1 MVLNFHNRSCGYNQ
15 HCNRYQE
22 TVPLL
27 QSIFTSLFHP
37 YLFTKSS
44 LQSPLTL
51 PSYIIQQF
59 FTSVSLRA
67 TIPTIYTKNI
77 FPTSNILPIQAASTD
92 QEVREYWEDWH
103 CFNLSL
109 LPQSMDSECRTHS
122 QSLILYPS
130 DWKIWYIAG
139 AANHPIHLHY
149 TLKLFS
155 LLPYSTNTTTRT
167 HIPLETNCLN
177 LIFILSSVFLYSNH
191 ALLHPYV

>member
-1 MVLNFHNRSCGYNQ
+1 MVLNFHNPSCGYNQ

-109 LPQSMDSECRTHS
+109 LPQSMNAGLTHNHWFFIPQTGKFDILQVRQTI
-122 QSLILYPS
+122 QSTFTIHSSYFHYFHIQLIP
-130 DWKIWYIAG
+130 
-139 AANHPIHLHY
+139 PQ
-149 TLKLFS
+149 
-155 LLPYSTNTTTRT
+155 
-167 HIPLETNCLN
+167 
-177 LIFILSSVFLYSNH
+177 
-191 ALLHPYV
+191 

>member
-1 MVLNFHNRSCGYNQ
+1 MVLNFHNPSCGYNQ

-77 FPTSNILPIQAASTD
+77 FPTSNILPIQAASRYQD
-92 QEVREYWEDWH
+92 VREYCEDWH
-103 CFNLSL
+103 C
-109 LPQSMDSECRTHS
+109 
-122 QSLILYPS
+122 LISPFFLKV
-130 DWKIWYIAG
+130 WTVIAG
-139 AANHPIHLHY
+139 LTLNHWFFIAQTQKIDILQVWQTIQSTFSH
-149 TLKLFS
+149 TLNLFS

-191 ALLHPYV
+191 ALLYPYV

>member
-1 MVLNFHNRSCGYNQ
+1 MVLNFHNPSCGYNQ

-59 FTSVSLRA
+59 FTSIFLHKS
-67 TIPTIYTKNI
+67 IPTIYTKNI
-77 FPTSNILPIQAASTD
+77 FPTSNILPIQAASRDQRVSIVRTD
-92 QEVREYWEDWH
+92 TVVISPFFLKVWTVIGELTHNDW
-103 CFNLSL
+103 FFIAQTQKIDILQVWQTI
-109 LPQSMDSECRTHS
+109 QSTFSH
-122 QSLILYPS
+122 
-130 DWKIWYIAG
+130 
-139 AANHPIHLHY
+139 
-149 TLKLFS
+149 TLNLFS

-167 HIPLETNCLN
+167 HIPLETSCL
-177 LIFILSSVFLYSNH
+177 IWFSS
-191 ALLHPYV
+191 